1 MTNKKID
8 MNKLSDA
15 SEKIWRPSAHVVM
28 RRIAGET
35 ILVPVS
41 GNLANMQRL
50 FTLNE
55 MGALVWAMMEGGNTV
70 GDIKEAIAGE
80 FEVEQIRSESDL
92 MEFIDQLAGSGLI
105 QEQIA

>member
-1 MTNKKID
+1 MTVAED
-8 MNKLSDA
+8 TYT
-15 SEKIWRPSAHVVM
+15 KIWRPSANVVM
-28 RRIAGET
+28 RKIAGET

-55 MGALVWAMMEGGNTV
+55 MGALVWAMMEGGSTV
-70 GDIKEAIAGE
+70 GGIQEAIARE
-80 FEVEQIRSESDL
+80 FEVEKIRSESDL
-92 MEFIDQLAGSGLI
+92 MEFIGQLAGSGLI